1 MALKE
6 INWGPVDYNNLYA
19 EVMAM
24 VANVYGE
31 DMLAIAFDHLC
42 ENEKAARGFLAKNA
56 KLTKL
61 WMDGYLFTRL

>member
-6 INWGPVDYNNLYA
+6 INWGPIDYNNLYA

-42 ENEKAARGFLAKNA
+42 ENEKAARGFLAKNV
-56 KLTKL
+56 KLRKL
-61 WMDGYLFTRL
+61 WMNGYLFTRL